1 MTTTSVATR
10 SDAPSRGTWSRAG
23 LSVVIVLGPLSIG
36 LLRAILPYSDADDP
50 TTIATKISQHRTAE
64 SAVGWLAL
72 LAFLTLV
79 PGAIAVGQLA
89 ARRSPRLGT
98 WGLALTTA
106 GYACLAVIAAV
117 DFAAVAALEAGVPP
131 SEVASLVE
139 GMNGS
144 PVAVAGTVIY
154 VVGHVAGLILL
165 GVALLRAHVIPAW
178 AAWAIIV
185 SAPLHLI
192 FAVAVPAAV
201 PMALAWLLTAVGFAM
216 AARVLTR
223 PEP

>member
-1 MTTTSVATR
+1 MTTASVVER
-10 SDAPSRGTWSRAG
+10 SQAPRLGAWPRAG
-23 LSVVIVLGPLSIG
+23 LATVIVLGPISIG

-50 TTIATKISQHRTAE
+50 TTIATAISQHRTAE
-64 SAVGWLAL
+64 AAVGWLAL

-106 GYACLAVIAAV
+106 GYASLAVIAAV
-117 DFAAVAALEAGVPP
+117 DFGALAAVKAGIAPAEAAA
-131 SEVASLVE
+131 LVE

-154 VVGHVAGLILL
+154 VVGQVAGLILL
-165 GVALLRAHVIPAW
+165 GVALLRAHAIPPW
-178 AAWAIIV
+178 AGWAIIV

-201 PMALAWLLTAVGFAM
+201 PMALAWFLTAAGFAM

-223 PEP
+223 PAD